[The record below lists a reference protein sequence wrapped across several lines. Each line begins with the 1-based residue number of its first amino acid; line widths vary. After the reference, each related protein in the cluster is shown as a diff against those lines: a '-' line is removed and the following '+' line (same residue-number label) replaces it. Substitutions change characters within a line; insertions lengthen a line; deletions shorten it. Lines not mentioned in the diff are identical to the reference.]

1 MINYAKFCGGCGGL
15 LRLIG
20 KVLIE
25 LGQDKNVIAAIGVAM
40 QGGTVNCT
48 VKYGEEEIKIPVS
61 RHQICS
67 WL

>member
-1 MINYAKFCGGCGGL
+1 ML
-15 LRLIG
+15 LRLIC

>member
-1 MINYAKFCGGCGGL
+1 ML

-40 QGGTVNCT
+40 QGGRVNCT
-48 VKYGEEEIKIPVS
+48 VKYGEE
-61 RHQICS
+61 
-67 WL
+67 